1 MMVSY
6 SRDGRLLEGSA
17 YMIIARLEWAL
28 VIGMLIYGVL
38 SRNITVNILAKRV
51 SPPRGGKSNL
61 EKNREKVPVREV
73 VDCQCNCD

>member
-51 SPPRGGKSNL
+51 SPPRGGKIQLGKKQGKSSS
-61 EKNREKVPVREV
+61 
-73 VDCQCNCD
+73 